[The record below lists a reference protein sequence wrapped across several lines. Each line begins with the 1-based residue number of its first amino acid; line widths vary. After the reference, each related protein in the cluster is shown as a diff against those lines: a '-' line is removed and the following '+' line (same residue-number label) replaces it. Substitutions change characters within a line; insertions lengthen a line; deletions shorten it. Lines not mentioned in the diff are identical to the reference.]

1 MNPSSKRRRLVN
13 NKTMITAE
21 ALSRDG
27 RVRHGFFTRQGG
39 VSEGVYA
46 SLNCGFGSGDNPD
59 HVAANR
65 GRAMAKLN
73 PDLNPG
79 PGPEG
84 GGLVTLYQVH
94 SAVAVAVDEPWS
106 PGEAPEAD
114 AFATRTPGMALG
126 ILTADCAPVLFADE
140 TAGVIG
146 AAHAGWRGA
155 LGGVL
160 EAAVDAMCGLGAEC
174 GRIHAAIGPCIQQA
188 SYEVGPE
195 FHDRFISA
203 DPSHAVFFETA
214 SRDGHFMFDLPGC
227 LAKILKNLGLAA
239 IETAAGD
246 TCADEDRF
254 FSYRRAA
261 QRGEKDYGRALAA
274 IMIVE

>member
-1 MNPSSKRRRLVN
+1 
-13 NKTMITAE
+13 MITAE

-27 RVRHGFFTRQGG
+27 RVRHGFFTREGG

-46 SLNCGFGSGDNPD
+46 SLNCGFGSGDKPD

-65 GRAMAKLN
+65 GRAMARLN
-73 PDLNPG
+73 PD

-84 GGLVTLYQVH
+84 GDLITLYQTH
-94 SAVAVAVDEPWS
+94 SAVAVVVEEPWR
-106 PGEAPEAD
+106 PGEAPHAD

-155 LGGVL
+155 LDGVL
-160 EAAVDAMCGLGAEC
+160 EAVVDAMCGLGAEC

-214 SRDGHFMFDLPGC
+214 SRAGHFLFDLPGH
-227 LAKILKNLGLAA
+227 LGKILKSLGLAA
-239 IETAAGD
+239 IETAADD

-254 FSYRRAA
+254 FSYRRAV
-261 QRGEKDYGRALAA
+261 QRGEKDYGRTLAA
-274 IMIVE
+274 IMIRE

>member
-1 MNPSSKRRRLVN
+1 
-13 NKTMITAE
+13 MITAE

-27 RVRHGFFTRQGG
+27 RVRHGFFTREGG

-65 GRAMAKLN
+65 GRAINRLGL
-73 PDLNPG
+73 D
-79 PGPEG
+79 G
-84 GGLVTLYQVH
+84 GDLVTLYQTH
-94 SAVAVAVDEPWS
+94 SAGAVVVEEPWK

-114 AFATRTPGMALG
+114 AFVTRTPRMALG

-203 DPSHAVFFETA
+203 DPSHAVFFKTA
-214 SRDGHFMFDLPGC
+214 GRDGHFMFDLPGH

-274 IMIVE
+274 IMIGE